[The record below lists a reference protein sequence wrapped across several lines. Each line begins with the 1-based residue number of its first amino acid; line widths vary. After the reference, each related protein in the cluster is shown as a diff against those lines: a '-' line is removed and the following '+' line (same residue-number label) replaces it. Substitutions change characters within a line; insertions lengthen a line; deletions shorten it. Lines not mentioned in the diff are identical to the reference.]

1 MNERLERVRGWVAAR
16 GLPFEPALAR
26 MSDRLD
32 DVLRRRERS
41 KEGEKGESPESDESE
56 DR

>member
-41 KEGEKGESPESDESE
+41 KEGDKGESPESDESE